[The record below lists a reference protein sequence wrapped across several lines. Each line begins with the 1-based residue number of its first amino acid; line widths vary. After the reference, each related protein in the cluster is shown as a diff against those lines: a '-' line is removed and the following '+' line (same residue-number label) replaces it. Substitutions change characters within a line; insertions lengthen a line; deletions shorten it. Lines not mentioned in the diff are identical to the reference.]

1 MLVNLEIVEAAL
13 FMFKIMN
20 ETSVI
25 FLYEEKCAHGINFT
39 ISK

>member
-1 MLVNLEIVEAAL
+1 MVNWEIVEAAL

-25 FLYEEKCAHGINFT
+25 FLNEGKRTHEINFT